1 MDLNSCSG
9 YGYGGTLA
17 SPTNAPRGLVGYV
30 TFVPAVACTGTP
42 APGSTLASTNPV
54 CPSAQ
59 FTLSLQNSQGTG
71 TIYQWQSSTDGGTTW
86 INFGTNSGS
95 QQVSQTVET
104 MYQCIVTCSNS
115 GFSTTS
121 TPVTVT
127 MNPFYTYYCASS
139 ATSTADEDIFGVQ
152 LGSMS
157 NTSDCNTI
165 APGSRFSK

>member
-1 MDLNSCSG
+1 MVEQ
-9 YGYGGTLA
+9 
-17 SPTNAPRGLVGYV
+17 PGLI
-30 TFVPAVACTGTP
+30 
-42 APGSTLASTNPV
+42 S
-54 CPSAQ
+54 
-59 FTLSLQNSQGTG
+59 
-71 TIYQWQSSTDGGTTW
+71 
-86 INFGTNSGS
+86 TNSGS

-127 MNPFYTYYCASS
+127 MNPFYTCYCASS

-152 LGSMS
+152 VGSMS

-165 APGSRFSK
+165 APGRFSK